1 VTNLA
6 GHLLVYQEYSVV
18 VAAVVAVA
26 WTSETVAGFVAYFEA
41 SLDSV
46 CPSVPAEIADLE
58 EETQSSDVEDVKILA
73 EEAAEASLSALG
85 PACCFG
91 SSSSAGPV
99 PVEPVPELA
108 LVD

>member
-1 VTNLA
+1 MTNFA
-6 GHLLVYQEYSVV
+6 GHLVVYQEYSVV

-26 WTSETVAGFVAYFEA
+26 WTSGTVAGFVAYFGA

-46 CPSVPAEIADLE
+46 CPSVPAEIAGLE
-58 EETQSSDVEDVKILA
+58 EETQSFDVEDVKILA
-73 EEAAEASLSALG
+73 EWAAEASLSTLG

-99 PVEPVPELA
+99 PVGPVPEPALA
-108 LVD
+108 D

>member
-1 VTNLA
+1 M
-6 GHLLVYQEYSVV
+6 V

-26 WTSETVAGFVAYFEA
+26 WTSGTVAGFVAYFEA

-46 CPSVPAEIADLE
+46 YPSVPAETADLE

-73 EEAAEASLSALG
+73 EQAAEATLSALG
-85 PACCFG
+85 PAYCFG

-99 PVEPVPELA
+99 PVPVEPVPELA
-108 LVD
+108 LAD

>member
-1 VTNLA
+1 MTNLA
-6 GHLLVYQEYSVV
+6 GHLFVYQEYSVV

-26 WTSETVAGFVAYFEA
+26 WISETVADFVAYFEA

-46 CPSVPAEIADLE
+46 CPSVPAEIAGLE
-58 EETQSSDVEDVKILA
+58 EETQSFDVEDVKILA
-73 EEAAEASLSALG
+73 EQAAETSLSALG

-91 SSSSAGPV
+91 LSSSAGPV

-108 LVD
+108 LAG

>member
-1 VTNLA
+1 VTNFA
-6 GHLLVYQEYSVV
+6 GHLVVYQEYSVV

-26 WTSETVAGFVAYFEA
+26 WISETVADFVAYFEA

-46 CPSVPAEIADLE
+46 CPSVPAEIAGLE
-58 EETQSSDVEDVKILA
+58 EETQSFDVEDVKILA
-73 EEAAEASLSALG
+73 EWAAEASLSTLG

-99 PVEPVPELA
+99 PVGPVPEPALA
-108 LVD
+108 D

>member
-1 VTNLA
+1 LF
-6 GHLLVYQEYSVV
+6 VYQKYSVV

-26 WTSETVAGFVAYFEA
+26 WTFETVAGFVAYFEV

-91 SSSSAGPV
+91 SSTSAGPV
-99 PVEPVPELA
+99 PVEPVPELELA
-108 LVD
+108 D